1 MQFLTTN
8 SFKERLHDSLQ
19 RATLT
24 FPTIRVRK
32 HQHVY
37 DCGDVA
43 DAVYFIESGH
53 VKLLMLS
60 LEGKEC
66 LLDIR
71 TAGDTFGELC
81 LAESG
86 PRREIAIAMENT
98 KLKRLPSSRFF
109 RHLNEN
115 SLMEGFI
122 LYLAARVADQ
132 QHVIA
137 NFITVDSEHRL
148 AETLLSL
155 AHKLGQPDPSS
166 TRIEYKITHEELAE
180 MVGTTRPRITAF
192 MLDFRARG
200 LIEITPEHFLIVKQK
215 KLADYL
221 QKRHLE
227 QPRISRRP
235 QTLSEIVQY

>member
-1 MQFLTTN
+1 MQILSTN
-8 SFKERLHDSLQ
+8 GFKERLHCSLR
-19 RATLT
+19 RAALT
-24 FPTIRVRK
+24 FPTVRVRK
-32 HQHVY
+32 HQHIY

-66 LLDIR
+66 LLDIQ
-71 TAGDTFGELC
+71 TAGDTFGEFC

-86 PRREIAIAMENT
+86 PRRETAIAMEDT
-98 KLKRLPSSRFF
+98 KLKRLRPSKFF
-109 RHLNEN
+109 QHLNEN
-115 SLMEGFI
+115 SLVEGFI
-122 LYLAARVADQ
+122 LYLATRVADQ

-137 NFITVDSEHRL
+137 NLITVDSEHRL

-155 AHKLGQPDPSS
+155 AHKLGQSDPFS
-166 TRIEYKITHEELAE
+166 TRIEHKITHEELAG

-200 LIEITPEHFLIVKQK
+200 LIEITPEHFLVIKQE
-215 KLADYL
+215 KLSDYL
-221 QKRHLE
+221 RKRHLE
-227 QPRISRRP
+227 QSRISRRP